1 MITVNLYN
9 QEKKN
14 EWDEFVKN
22 SKNST
27 FMHQRDYMD
36 YHCDRFED
44 FSLMFYENENLIAL
58 MPASKHEDE
67 IRSHGGLTY
76 GGIISNR
83 KMKTPKMLEVFEM
96 LKNFLKEKKIK
107 KLLYKRVPSIYFN
120 YPSDEDL
127 YALFINNA
135 KLTRMDVSTTIYLKD
150 KIDFNERRRRNIK
163 KAIKN
168 NLIFKQTDDFALYL
182 NLLAEVLQAQ
192 HGVKPVHTPKEIKM
206 LVRRFPNNIKLY
218 ASYLDNKMLAGVVVF
233 ETPEVAH
240 AQYIANSEEGK
251 NIGALDFVFDKLINE
266 VYKDKTYFDFGISN
280 EDGGKYLNL
289 GLVGQKQEFGG
300 RAIVHD
306 FYEMEIND

>member
-1 MITVNLYN
+1 MITVHLYN
-9 QEKKN
+9 TEKKT
-14 EWDEFVKN
+14 EWDEFIKN

-27 FMHQRDYMD
+27 FMHNRDYMD
-36 YHCDRFED
+36 YHCDRFKD

-83 KMKTPKMLEVFEM
+83 KMTTPKMLDIFEE
-96 LKNFLKEKKIK
+96 LKKFLQEKKIK
-107 KLLYKRVPSIYFN
+107 KLLYKRVPSIYFS

-127 YALFINNA
+127 YALFINDA
-135 KLTRMDVSTTIYLKD
+135 KLTRRDVSTSIYLKD

-168 NLIFKQTDDFALYL
+168 NLIFKQTDDFAGYM

-192 HGVKPVHTPKEIKM
+192 HGVQPVHTTEEIKM
-206 LVRRFPNNIKLY
+206 LSERFSNNIKLY
-218 ASYLDNKMLAGVVVF
+218 ASYLDDKMLAGVVIF

-251 NIGALDFVFDKLINE
+251 NVGALDFVFDKLINE
-266 VYKDKTYFDFGISN
+266 VYQDKTYFDFGISN
-280 EDGGKYLNL
+280 EDGGRYLNL

-300 RAIVHD
+300 RAVVHD